1 MLVKDIMSRQVAAA
15 SPDDTALYAADLMN
29 RYDVGAIP
37 VVEGHTV
44 RGIVTDRDI
53 VLRFIARKKDC
64 STVRLKDVMS
74 CVTSCV
80 SSDAPVGE
88 ALAQMSRRQVRRL
101 PVVDNG
107 RVVGILSLADVA
119 RLKPS
124 VEIAQTIS
132 EISVR
137 T

>member
-1 MLVKDIMSRQVAAA
+1 MLVKDLMSRQVAAA
-15 SPDDTALYAADLMN
+15 SPDDTALQAAELMS

-37 VVEGHTV
+37 VVEDRTV
-44 RGIVTDRDI
+44 QGIVTDRDI
-53 VLRFIARKKDC
+53 VLRVIARKKDC
-64 STVRLKDVMS
+64 NTVRLKDVMT

-80 SSDAPVGE
+80 SPESPVGE

-101 PVVDNG
+101 PVVENG
-107 RVVGILSLADVA
+107 RVVGILSLADIA

-132 EISVR
+132 EISIR
-137 T
+137 N